1 MMQTSTV
8 GGLCSGGDAGEVVAI
23 WLSKAWLGLVGGK
36 RRASGGAPGGEA
48 PAGAEG
54 GGPDPGASAPLT
66 NAEVAE
72 VYEKYGLLIWRRS
85 RASLRSDESAD
96 DALQDVFVKVMRH
109 GVSLRVADS
118 KLAWLYTVTDR
129 CCIDIARRRR
139 QGLVPVDAADAP
151 LADARASSCPIEGR
165 NFISRL
171 LARLGPMERALALL
185 MFGEGC
191 TQTEAARRLGWSRQ
205 TINKKAKLI
214 RQRADEME

>member
-1 MMQTSTV
+1 MMETSMV
-8 GGLCSGGDAGEVVAI
+8 CELCPGSDAGGVAAT
-23 WLSKAWLGLVGGK
+23 WFSKAWLGLVGGQ
-36 RRASGGAPGGEA
+36 RRAQGGAPGDA
-48 PAGAEG
+48 PPDEEG
-54 GGPDPGASAPLT
+54 RPAPSANAPLT

-85 RASLRSDESAD
+85 RASLRSDEWAD

-109 GVSLRVADS
+109 GASLRLADS

-139 QGLVPVDAADAP
+139 RGFVPIDGAFADAP
-151 LADARASSCPIEGR
+151 FVDARACPIEGR

-171 LARLGPMERALALL
+171 LARLGPMERSLAVL